1 MPALKIM
8 LTITHY
14 AMKDYNANIKFKDV
28 QNLFDKYVDEGGSQ
42 LEFFTKVI
50 MDIYKVSGFFTESQT
65 EMMEEKQE
73 EMKEMLIINSY
84 TELIEGLYPQFLD
97 MGYSPSLFWDSS
109 LQEVYD
115 LMDSYNRRKKNE
127 INELEDKLKAEISLN
142 AVLAR
147 QIGEYVASLF
157 NKEAQLTPLN
167 KFFPS
172 LFAEDKEEVNNDM
185 ALYKAKME
193 EYAYR
198 HNQKLRKGGVTW
210 MV

>member
-1 MPALKIM
+1 
-8 LTITHY
+8 
-14 AMKDYNANIKFKDV
+14 
-28 QNLFDKYVDEGGSQ
+28 
-42 LEFFTKVI
+42 
-50 MDIYKVSGFFTESQT
+50 
-65 EMMEEKQE
+65 
-73 EMKEMLIINSY
+73 
-84 TELIEGLYPQFLD
+84 

-172 LFAEDKEEVNNDM
+172 LFAEDKEDVNNDM

-198 HNQKLRKGGVTW
+198 HNQKLRKEE
-210 MV
+210 

>member
-1 MPALKIM
+1 M
-8 LTITHY
+8 
-14 AMKDYNANIKFKDV
+14 
-28 QNLFDKYVDEGGSQ
+28 
-42 LEFFTKVI
+42 
-50 MDIYKVSGFFTESQT
+50 
-65 EMMEEKQE
+65 
-73 EMKEMLIINSY
+73 
-84 TELIEGLYPQFLD
+84 
-97 MGYSPSLFWDSS
+97 FWDSS

-115 LMDSYNRRKKNE
+115 LIDSYNRRKKNE
-127 INELEDKLKAEISLN
+127 INELEGKLKDEISLN

-185 ALYKAKME
+185 ALYKARME

-198 HNQKLRKGGVTW
+198 HNQKLRKEE
-210 MV
+210 

>member
-1 MPALKIM
+1 
-8 LTITHY
+8 
-14 AMKDYNANIKFKDV
+14 
-28 QNLFDKYVDEGGSQ
+28 
-42 LEFFTKVI
+42 
-50 MDIYKVSGFFTESQT
+50 
-65 EMMEEKQE
+65 
-73 EMKEMLIINSY
+73 
-84 TELIEGLYPQFLD
+84 

-115 LMDSYNRRKKNE
+115 LIDSYNRRKKNE
-127 INELEDKLKAEISLN
+127 INELEGKLKDEISLN

-185 ALYKAKME
+185 ALYKARME

-198 HNQKLRKGGVTW
+198 HNQKLRKEE
-210 MV
+210 

>member
-1 MPALKIM
+1 
-8 LTITHY
+8 
-14 AMKDYNANIKFKDV
+14 
-28 QNLFDKYVDEGGSQ
+28 
-42 LEFFTKVI
+42 
-50 MDIYKVSGFFTESQT
+50 
-65 EMMEEKQE
+65 
-73 EMKEMLIINSY
+73 
-84 TELIEGLYPQFLD
+84 
-97 MGYSPSLFWDSS
+97 MGYSPSLFLDSS

-115 LMDSYNRRKKNE
+115 LIDSYNRRKKNE
-127 INELEDKLKAEISLN
+127 INELEGKLKDEISLN

-185 ALYKAKME
+185 ALYKARME

-198 HNQKLRKGGVTW
+198 HNQKLRKEE
-210 MV
+210 